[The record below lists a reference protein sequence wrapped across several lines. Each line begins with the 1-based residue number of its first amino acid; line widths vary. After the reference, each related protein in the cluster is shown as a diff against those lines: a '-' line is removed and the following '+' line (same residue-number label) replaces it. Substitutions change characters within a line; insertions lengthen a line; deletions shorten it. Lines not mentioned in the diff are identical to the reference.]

1 MISMISATPQALLFG
16 IGWGGLVE
24 NPIYGATTR
33 FTHSVLSFYLLKS
46 GVLGLMG
53 LGAIGAILLFEVRRR
68 FGDRDTWTVSRK
80 IVLVSCLPPLLIG
93 VLFEPTYKILS
104 YGVILALAL
113 LTIPRA
119 YDVERR

>member
-1 MISMISATPQALLFG
+1 M
-16 IGWGGLVE
+16 
-24 NPIYGATTR
+24 
-33 FTHSVLSFYLLKS
+33 LSFYLLKS
-46 GVLGLMG
+46 GVLGLVG
-53 LGAIGAILLFEVRRR
+53 LGAIGAILLFEVRR